1 MGIYIAP
8 ELTSHDRSV
17 LAEIYQMR
25 NSLVDV
31 LRTPRRWT
39 GGLRKTMLARAILGS
54 NSIEGYV
61 VAEDD
66 AAAALDDEEPLSAD
80 ERTFAEIRG
89 YRQALGYV
97 LQSAGDPYFRFD
109 TSIIRGMH
117 YMMLSHDLSKSPGQY
132 RTGPIYVHDERT
144 DRRVYEGADA
154 DDVPDLMEELAAH
167 LRSDE
172 PIDPVVKGAM
182 AHLNL
187 VMIHPFRDG
196 NGRMARA
203 LQTLVL
209 SRDAIVEPAF
219 SSIEEWLGSNT
230 EDYYRVLAIT
240 GRGRWNPEGSAHLW
254 VSFNLRAHH
263 MQAQTVAR
271 RFQEASAIWS
281 ELDALVAD
289 EKLPER
295 VTGLLYEAVLGYRVR
310 RPLYIKLAEVE
321 ERTATR
327 DLARLTEQ
335 GLLEARGERRGRHYV
350 AGPALNDVRRRTRE
364 RRRPIEDP
372 YPGMPVALATE
383 AAALA
388 EMPPV
393 DGRWRSAVEEVMN
406 HRRPPAE
413 PDLPTSGS
421 SLGQI

>member
-1 MGIYIAP
+1 MSIYETP
-8 ELTSHDRSV
+8 ELTDKDRSV
-17 LAEIYQMR
+17 LSEIYEMR
-25 NSLVDV
+25 TSLADV

-39 GGLRKTMLARAILGS
+39 GGLRRTMLARAILGS

-66 AAAALDDEEPLSAD
+66 AVAALEDEEPLSAD
-80 ERTFAEIRG
+80 QRTFAEIRG

-97 LQSAGDPYFRFD
+97 LQCAGDPHFRYD
-109 TSIIRGMH
+109 TSIIRSMH

-132 RTGPIYVHDERT
+132 RQGPIYVHDERT
-144 DRRVYEGADA
+144 DRRVYEGADLTE
-154 DDVPDLMEELAAH
+154 VPLLMEVLAER
-167 LRSDE
+167 LRSDGSV
-172 PIDPVVKGAM
+172 DPLVRAAM

-240 GRGRWNPEGSAHLW
+240 GKGSWNPQESAQLW

-271 RFQEASAIWS
+271 RFQEASAIWA
-281 ELDALVAD
+281 ELDALVAAD
-289 EKLPER
+289 KLPDR

-310 RPLYIKLAEVE
+310 RPLYVKLAEVE
-321 ERTATR
+321 DRTATR
-327 DLARLTEQ
+327 DLVRLVDH

-350 AGPALNDVRRRTRE
+350 AGAALDQVRRRIRE
-364 RRRPIEDP
+364 QRRPIEDP
-372 YPGMPVALATE
+372 YLGMPVVLATE
-383 AAALA
+383 AAALTGTA
-388 EMPPV
+388 RP
-393 DGRWRSAVEEVMN
+393 DGRWSAAAARGN
-406 HRRPPAE
+406 SPPHA
-413 PDLPTSGS
+413 
-421 SLGQI
+421 

>member
-1 MGIYIAP
+1 MIYATAD
-8 ELTSHDRSV
+8 LTDRDRSV
-17 LAEIYQMR
+17 LAEVHDMR
-25 NSLVDV
+25 RSLADV
-31 LRTPRRWT
+31 IRTPRRWT
-39 GGLRKTMLARAILGS
+39 GGLRRTLLAKAILGS

-66 AAAALDDEEPLSAD
+66 AAAALEDAEPLSAD
-80 ERTFAEIRG
+80 DRTFAEIRG

-97 LQSAGDPYFRFD
+97 LQSADDPHFRFD
-109 TSIIRGMH
+109 TSVIRSMH
-117 YMMLSHDLSKSPGQY
+117 YMMLSHDLAKSPGQY
-132 RTGPIYVHDERT
+132 RKGPIYVHDERT

-154 DDVPDLMEELAAH
+154 DHVPQLMEELTAH
-167 LRSDE
+167 LRSDDTTN
-172 PIDPVVKGAM
+172 PLVKAAL

-209 SRDAIVEPAF
+209 SREAIVEPAF

-240 GRGRWNPEGSAHLW
+240 GKGRWSPGGSAALW
-254 VSFNLRAHH
+254 VAFNLRAHH

-271 RFQEASAIWS
+271 RFQEASAIWR
-281 ELDALVAD
+281 ELDAVVSAG
-289 EKLPER
+289 KLPER

-310 RPLYIKLAEVE
+310 RPLYIKLTNVE

-327 DLARLTEQ
+327 DLTRLADQ

-350 AGPALNDVRRRTRE
+350 AGPALAEVRQRIRE
-364 RRRPIEDP
+364 QRAPITDP
-372 YPGMPVALATE
+372 YPEMPVVLATE
-383 AAALA
+383 AAAL
-388 EMPPV
+388 
-393 DGRWRSAVEEVMN
+393 SK
-406 HRRPPAE
+406 
-413 PDLPTSGS
+413 
-421 SLGQI
+421 

>member
-1 MGIYIAP
+1 MIYATP
-8 ELTSHDRSV
+8 HLDDHDRSV
-17 LAEIYQMR
+17 LAEVHEMR
-25 NSLVDV
+25 RSLADV

-39 GGLRKTMLARAILGS
+39 GGLRRTMLARAILGS

-97 LQSAGDPYFRFD
+97 LQTAGDPHFRFEP
-109 TSIIRGMH
+109 SVIRSMH
-117 YMMLSHDLSKSPGQY
+117 YMMLSHDLGKSPGQY

-144 DRRVYEGADA
+144 DERVYEGADA
-154 DDVPDLMEELAAH
+154 DDVPHLMDELADD
-167 LRSDE
+167 LRSDATAS
-172 PIDPVVKGAM
+172 PLVKAAM

-209 SRDAIVEPAF
+209 SRRAIVEPAF

-230 EDYYRVLAIT
+230 EDYYRVLAAT
-240 GRGRWNPEGSAHLW
+240 GRGHWNPEGSAHLW

-271 RFQEASAIWS
+271 RFQEASGIWS
-281 ELDALVAD
+281 ELDSIVA
-289 EKLPER
+289 ERRLPER
-295 VTGLLYEAVLGYRVR
+295 VTDLLYEAVLGYRVR
-310 RPLYIKLAEVE
+310 RSGYVKLAGIE

-327 DLARLTEQ
+327 DLTHLAEQ

-350 AGPALNDVRRRTRE
+350 AGSSLVELRARARAGRAPVK
-364 RRRPIEDP
+364 DP
-372 YPGMPVALATE
+372 YPKMPITLATE
-383 AAALA
+383 AAST
-388 EMPPV
+388 
-393 DGRWRSAVEEVMN
+393 DVEK
-406 HRRPPAE
+406 
-413 PDLPTSGS
+413 S
-421 SLGQI
+421 S

>member
-1 MGIYIAP
+1 MIYRTP
-8 ELTSHDRSV
+8 ELSDHDRNV
-17 LAEIYQMR
+17 LGEIHDMR
-25 NSLVDV
+25 HTLADV
-31 LRTPRRWT
+31 LRSPRRWT
-39 GGLRKTMLARAILGS
+39 GGLRRTMLARAILGS

-66 AAAALDDEEPLSAD
+66 AAAALDGEEPLSAD
-80 ERTFAEIRG
+80 DRTFAEIRG

-97 LQSAGDPYFRFD
+97 LQTAGDPYFRFE
-109 TSIIRGMH
+109 TSTIRSMH
-117 YMMLSHDLSKSPGQY
+117 YMMLSHDLAKSPGQY
-132 RTGPIYVHDERT
+132 RKGPIYVHDERT

-154 DDVPDLMEELAAH
+154 DDVPHLMEELAED
-167 LRSDE
+167 LRSDATTS
-172 PIDPVVKGAM
+172 PLVKASM

-209 SRDAIVEPAF
+209 SRRAIVEPAF

-240 GRGRWNPEGSAHLW
+240 GQGHWNPEGQAHLW

-271 RFQEASAIWS
+271 RFREASEIWS
-281 ELDALVAD
+281 ELDSIVA
-289 EKLPER
+289 ERKLPER
-295 VTGLLYEAVLGYRVR
+295 VTDLLYEAVLGYRVR
-310 RPLYIKLAEVE
+310 RSGYVKLSDVE

-327 DLARLTEQ
+327 DLTNLADQ

-350 AGPALNDVRRRTRE
+350 AGSTLAEVRE
-364 RRRPIEDP
+364 RVRAARAPVSDP
-372 YPGMPVALATE
+372 YPDMPVRLATG
-383 AAALA
+383 AATA
-388 EMPPV
+388 
-393 DGRWRSAVEEVMN
+393 
-406 HRRPPAE
+406 AE
-413 PDLPTSGS
+413 PSDKP
-421 SLGQI
+421 

>member
-1 MGIYIAP
+1 MTIYTTP
-8 ELTSHDRSV
+8 GLTSKDRSV

-25 NSLVDV
+25 STLADV

-39 GGLRKTMLARAILGS
+39 GGLRRTMLARAILGS

-66 AAAALDDEEPLSAD
+66 AAAALENEEPLSAD
-80 ERTFAEIRG
+80 QRTFAEIRG

-97 LQSAGDPYFRFD
+97 LQSAGDPYFRYD
-109 TSIIRGMH
+109 TSIIRSMH

-132 RTGPIYVHDERT
+132 RRGPIYVHDERT

-154 DDVPDLMEELAAH
+154 IEVPGLMDELAER

-172 PIDPVVKGAM
+172 HVDPLVKAAM

-230 EDYYRVLAIT
+230 EDYYRVLAVT
-240 GRGRWNPEGSAHLW
+240 GRGRWNPHESAHLW

-271 RFQEASAIWS
+271 RFQEAPAIWA
-281 ELDALVAD
+281 ELDALVAS

-310 RPLYIKLAEVE
+310 RPLYVKLAEVE

-327 DLARLTEQ
+327 DLARLADQ

-350 AGPALNDVRRRTRE
+350 AGVALDQVRRRIRE
-364 RRRPIEDP
+364 QRRPIKDP
-372 YPGMPVALATE
+372 YPAMPVVLATE
-383 AAALA
+383 AAALTGGGQLA
-388 EMPPV
+388 SPPIASATEAGYV
-393 DGRWRSAVEEVMN
+393 DQ
-406 HRRPPAE
+406 
-413 PDLPTSGS
+413 L
-421 SLGQI
+421 

>member
-1 MGIYIAP
+1 
-8 ELTSHDRSV
+8 
-17 LAEIYQMR
+17 
-25 NSLVDV
+25 
-31 LRTPRRWT
+31 
-39 GGLRKTMLARAILGS
+39 
-54 NSIEGYV
+54 
-61 VAEDD
+61 
-66 AAAALDDEEPLSAD
+66 
-80 ERTFAEIRG
+80 
-89 YRQALGYV
+89 
-97 LQSAGDPYFRFD
+97 
-109 TSIIRGMH
+109 
-117 YMMLSHDLSKSPGQY
+117 
-132 RTGPIYVHDERT
+132 
-144 DRRVYEGADA
+144 
-154 DDVPDLMEELAAH
+154 MEELAAH

-310 RPLYIKLAEVE
+310 RPC
-321 ERTATR
+321 TSSS
-327 DLARLTEQ
+327 
-335 GLLEARGERRGRHYV
+335 RRSRS
-350 AGPALNDVRRRTRE
+350 GP
-364 RRRPIEDP
+364 
-372 YPGMPVALATE
+372 
-383 AAALA
+383 
-388 EMPPV
+388 
-393 DGRWRSAVEEVMN
+393 
-406 HRRPPAE
+406 PPAT
-413 PDLPTSGS
+413 LPA
-421 SLGQI
+421 

>member
-1 MGIYIAP
+1 MIYSTPDLSA
-8 ELTSHDRSV
+8 HDRSV
-17 LAEIYQMR
+17 LTEIYHMR
-25 NSLVDV
+25 RSLADV
-31 LRTPRRWT
+31 LRSPRRWT
-39 GGLRKTMLARAILGS
+39 GGLRRTMLARAILGS

-97 LQSAGDPYFRFD
+97 LQSASDPHFRFD
-109 TSIIRGMH
+109 TSVIRSLH
-117 YMMLSHDLSKSPGQY
+117 YMMLSHDLTKSPGQY

-154 DDVPDLMEELAAH
+154 DHVPQLVEELAAN

-172 PIDPVVKGAM
+172 TTDPLVKAAM

-209 SRDAIVEPAF
+209 SRRAIVEPAF

-240 GRGRWNPEGSAHLW
+240 GRGRWNPEGAAHLW
-254 VSFNLRAHH
+254 VAFNLRAHH
-263 MQAQTVAR
+263 IQAQTVAR
-271 RFQEASAIWS
+271 RFQEAADIWV
-281 ELDALVAD
+281 ELDAVVAGK
-289 EKLPER
+289 KLPER

-310 RPLYIKLAEVE
+310 RPLYIKLADVE
-321 ERTATR
+321 DRTATR
-327 DLARLTEQ
+327 DLARLAEQ

-350 AGPALNDVRRRTRE
+350 AGAALNEIRKRIRDRRV
-364 RRRPIEDP
+364 PVEDP
-372 YPGMPVALATE
+372 YLGMPVVLATE
-383 AAALA
+383 AAALSGT
-388 EMPPV
+388 PQP
-393 DGRWRSAVEEVMN
+393 DGTWWV
-406 HRRPPAE
+406 PTDGGE
-413 PDLPTSGS
+413 PDTGHP
-421 SLGQI
+421 